1 MASAIIAR
9 YSKWHITLFCARISL
24 SCCTYKWTQHS
35 IDGVRCLCPF
45 AGLLTLGIEIEI
57 YLFAR
62 PLFDA
67 VLCAYETNWNVLL
80 KLFQKPHKTPL
91 LRSDLLLFVIC
102 YIFQINSLLFTFG
115 MRAAKF
121 ARIYVYVL
129 LHTHIYTTWRNSVFS
144 SKTFLSTRFSPQL
157 TTLLHF
163 FLILASQC
171 DNIFWVH
178 GSHAICALHK
188 YQLQS
193 TINVDVAIN
202 QFNEHYVNIVST

>member
-24 SCCTYKWTQHS
+24 SCRTYKWTQHS

-57 YLFAR
+57 YLFVR

-91 LRSDLLLFVIC
+91 LRSDLLCSFLWSGIFFRSILFFSHLAWERPSLHAFMYTC
-102 YIFQINSLLFTFG
+102 YCIHTYIQHDEIPFFRPKLFCLL
-115 MRAAKF
+115 
-121 ARIYVYVL
+121 V
-129 LHTHIYTTWRNSVFS
+129 
-144 SKTFLSTRFSPQL
+144 FSPQL

-202 QFNEHYVNIVST
+202 QFNEH